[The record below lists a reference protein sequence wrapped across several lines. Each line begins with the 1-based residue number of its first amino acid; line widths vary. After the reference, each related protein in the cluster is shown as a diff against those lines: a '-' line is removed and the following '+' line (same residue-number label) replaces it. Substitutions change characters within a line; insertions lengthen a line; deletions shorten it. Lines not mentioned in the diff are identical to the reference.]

1 MGTKSNKILKLGVG
15 HFLNSRP
22 LIYGFENG
30 VADGKF
36 ELIFASPSEC
46 AKLLRDDKVDLALL
60 PSIEYPFNSRYR
72 IIDKVAITSRG
83 PVESVLLISKVPV
96 EEIETVALDKSS
108 LSSIALLKI
117 LCREKYNISP
127 DYKQMEPNLEKMLSQ
142 ADAALLIG
150 DNALYAERKGYYV
163 RDLGSDWTKMTG
175 YPFVYAIWT
184 GTLGKIKSELIKYFS
199 ISLKNGIMNIPQ
211 IARDYA
217 EKENIGTYKSN
228 LKYLKENIKFNFGLR
243 AQQGLIEFYRYAE
256 YHRLIE
262 ELPELRFFG

>member
-1 MGTKSNKILKLGVG
+1 METKGKTIKLAVNY
-15 HFLNSRP
+15 FLNSRP
-22 LIYGFENG
+22 LVYGFENG
-30 VADGKF
+30 LADGKF
-36 ELIFASPSEC
+36 ELVFASPSEC
-46 AKLLRDDKVDLALL
+46 AQLLRDNKVDLALL

-72 IIDKVAITSRG
+72 IVDKVAITSRG
-83 PVESVLLISKVPV
+83 PVESVLLFLKGPI
-96 EEIETVALDKSS
+96 EEIQSVALDKSS
-108 LSSIALLKI
+108 LSSSALLKI

-127 DYKQMEPNLEKMLSQ
+127 DFIRMEPNLEKMMAR

-150 DNALYAERKGYYV
+150 DNALYADKKDYHV

-175 YPFVYAIWT
+175 FPFVYAIWT
-184 GTLGKIKSELIKYFS
+184 GTLGRIKTESIKYFS
-199 ISLKNGIMNIPQ
+199 MSLKNGILNIPK
-211 IARDYA
+211 IAHDYA
-217 EKENIGTYKSN
+217 EKDKRGTYKKN